1 MDIKVVAYFLG
12 RIAQAEGLIF
22 LVPLAV
28 SLWYAESSRLPLFAT
43 AFLSA
48 AAGTALRRAGKEP
61 GERLTLREGIAITGG
76 GWLLATFLGMLPY
89 LLGGYLG
96 YLDGVFESISGFTG
110 TGATVV
116 EDIEA
121 LPQGVL
127 LWRSLTHWLGGLGI
141 IVIFIALLPA
151 TGQSAITMYNAESS
165 AQGSERVLPR
175 LKNLTSVLFRIYVV
189 LTGAAF
195 LAFFACGMSALDAV
209 NHAMSTIGTG
219 GFSTYNAS
227 AAHFKSPAIELWMS
241 LFMFIA
247 GGSFGLYYRVYKKGP
262 QVLWRNSEFKAYLG
276 IVGGAVLLIAAN
288 LFYRGLYNVPDALR
302 FALFQAT
309 SLSTTGFVSADY
321 ELWPGFSK
329 GILIL
334 LMLTGGCVGS
344 TAAGLKIARILV
356 LFRMVRTIVLEKLH
370 PRVTTP
376 VRINGASVDEA
387 TLHRTAVFFFLY
399 VLSIAFFAVLM
410 TADNIKT
417 FDAIGISVTTVGC
430 VGPAFGI
437 AGATENY
444 AGLSDFT
451 KGILCFAML
460 LGRLEFFTLLVMLYP
475 SFWRSRKNW

>member
-1 MDIKVVAYFLG
+1 
-12 RIAQAEGLIF
+12 
-22 LVPLAV
+22 
-28 SLWYAESSRLPLFAT
+28 
-43 AFLSA
+43 
-48 AAGTALRRAGKEP
+48 
-61 GERLTLREGIAITGG
+61 
-76 GWLLATFLGMLPY
+76 MLPY

-195 LAFFACGMSALDAV
+195 LAFFACGMNALDAV

-329 GILIL
+329 GILLL

>member
-1 MDIKVVAYFLG
+1 
-12 RIAQAEGLIF
+12 
-22 LVPLAV
+22 
-28 SLWYAESSRLPLFAT
+28 
-43 AFLSA
+43 
-48 AAGTALRRAGKEP
+48 
-61 GERLTLREGIAITGG
+61 
-76 GWLLATFLGMLPY
+76 MLPY

-116 EDIEA
+116 DDIEV

-195 LAFFACGMSALDAV
+195 LAFFACGMNALDAV

-276 IVGGAVLLIAAN
+276 IVGGAVLLIAAD

-475 SFWRSRKNW
+475 SFWRSKKNW

>member
-1 MDIKVVAYFLG
+1 MAYFLG
-12 RIAQAEGLIF
+12 RIAQAEGMIF
-22 LVPLAV
+22 LVPLAI
-28 SLWYAESSRLPLFAT
+28 SLWYGETSMLALFAT
-43 AFLSA
+43 AALSVA
-48 AAGTALRRAGKEP
+48 TGTVLRRAGKEP
-61 GERLTLREGIAITGG
+61 GDRLTLREGIAITGV

-96 YLDGVFESISGFTG
+96 YLDGIFESISGFTG
-110 TGATVV
+110 TGATVI

-121 LPQGVL
+121 MPQGVL

-175 LKNLTSVLFRIYVV
+175 LKDLTSVLFRIYVV
-189 LTGAAF
+189 FTGAAF
-195 LAFFACGMSALDAV
+195 LAFFLCGMNALDAV

-227 AAHFKSPAIELWMS
+227 AAHFESPAIELWMS
-241 LFMFIA
+241 LFMFIS

-329 GILIL
+329 GILLL

-344 TAAGLKIARILV
+344 TAAGLKISRIIL

-430 VGPAFGI
+430 IGPAFGI

-475 SFWRSRKNW
+475 SFWRSKKNW

>member
-1 MDIKVVAYFLG
+1 
-12 RIAQAEGLIF
+12 
-22 LVPLAV
+22 
-28 SLWYAESSRLPLFAT
+28 
-43 AFLSA
+43 
-48 AAGTALRRAGKEP
+48 
-61 GERLTLREGIAITGG
+61 
-76 GWLLATFLGMLPY
+76 
-89 LLGGYLG
+89 
-96 YLDGVFESISGFTG
+96 
-110 TGATVV
+110 
-116 EDIEA
+116 
-121 LPQGVL
+121 
-127 LWRSLTHWLGGLGI
+127 
-141 IVIFIALLPA
+141 
-151 TGQSAITMYNAESS
+151 
-165 AQGSERVLPR
+165 
-175 LKNLTSVLFRIYVV
+175 
-189 LTGAAF
+189 
-195 LAFFACGMSALDAV
+195 
-209 NHAMSTIGTG
+209 MSTIGTG

-387 TLHRTAVFFFLY
+387 ALHRTAVFFFLY

>member
-1 MDIKVVAYFLG
+1 MAYFLG
-12 RIAQAEGLIF
+12 RIAQAEGMIF
-22 LVPLAV
+22 LVPLAI
-28 SLWYAESSRLPLFAT
+28 SLWYGETSMLALFAT
-43 AFLSA
+43 AALSVA
-48 AAGTALRRAGKEP
+48 TGTVLRRAGKEP

-110 TGATVV
+110 MGATVV
-116 EDIEA
+116 DDIEA

-175 LKNLTSVLFRIYVV
+175 LKDLTSVLFRIYVV
-189 LTGAAF
+189 FTGAAF
-195 LAFFACGMSALDAV
+195 LAFFLCGMNALDAV

-227 AAHFKSPAIELWMS
+227 AAHFESPAIELWMS
-241 LFMFIA
+241 LFMFIS

-329 GILIL
+329 GILLL

-344 TAAGLKIARILV
+344 TAAGLKISRIIL

-430 VGPAFGI
+430 IGPAFGI

-475 SFWRSRKNW
+475 SFWRSKKNW

>member
-1 MDIKVVAYFLG
+1 MDIRVVAYFLG
-12 RIAQAEGLIF
+12 RIAQAEGMIF
-22 LVPLAV
+22 LVPLAI
-28 SLWYAESSRLPLFAT
+28 SLWYGETSVLALFAT
-43 AFLSA
+43 AALSV
-48 AAGTALRRAGKEP
+48 AAGTVLRRAGKEP
-61 GERLTLREGIAITGG
+61 GDRLTLREGIAITGV

-96 YLDGVFESISGFTG
+96 YLDGIFESISGFTG
-110 TGATVV
+110 TGATVI

-121 LPQGVL
+121 MPQGVL

-195 LAFFACGMSALDAV
+195 LAFFACGMNALDAV

-227 AAHFKSPAIELWMS
+227 AAHFESPAIELWMS
-241 LFMFIA
+241 LFMFIS
-247 GGSFGLYYRVYKKGP
+247 GGSFGLYYRMYKKGP

-329 GILIL
+329 GILLL

-344 TAAGLKIARILV
+344 TAAGLKIARILL

-376 VRINGASVDEA
+376 VRMNGASVDEA

-399 VLSIAFFAVLM
+399 VLSIAFFALLM

-460 LGRLEFFTLLVMLYP
+460 LGRLEFFTLLVMLCP
-475 SFWRSRKNW
+475 SFWRSKKNW

>member
-48 AAGTALRRAGKEP
+48 AAGTALRRAGQEP

-175 LKNLTSVLFRIYVV
+175 LKDLTSVLFRIYVV

-444 AGLSDFT
+444 AALSDFT

-475 SFWRSRKNW
+475 SFWRSKKNW

>member
-1 MDIKVVAYFLG
+1 
-12 RIAQAEGLIF
+12 
-22 LVPLAV
+22 
-28 SLWYAESSRLPLFAT
+28 
-43 AFLSA
+43 
-48 AAGTALRRAGKEP
+48 
-61 GERLTLREGIAITGG
+61 
-76 GWLLATFLGMLPY
+76 
-89 LLGGYLG
+89 
-96 YLDGVFESISGFTG
+96 
-110 TGATVV
+110 
-116 EDIEA
+116 
-121 LPQGVL
+121 
-127 LWRSLTHWLGGLGI
+127 
-141 IVIFIALLPA
+141 
-151 TGQSAITMYNAESS
+151 
-165 AQGSERVLPR
+165 
-175 LKNLTSVLFRIYVV
+175 
-189 LTGAAF
+189 
-195 LAFFACGMSALDAV
+195 
-209 NHAMSTIGTG
+209 
-219 GFSTYNAS
+219 
-227 AAHFKSPAIELWMS
+227 
-241 LFMFIA
+241 MFIS

-329 GILIL
+329 GILLL

-344 TAAGLKIARILV
+344 TAAGLKISRIIL

-376 VRINGASVDEA
+376 VRMNGASVDEA

-475 SFWRSRKNW
+475 SFWRSKKNW

>member
-1 MDIKVVAYFLG
+1 MDIRVVAYFLG
-12 RIAQAEGLIF
+12 RIAQAEGMIF
-22 LVPLAV
+22 LVPLAI
-28 SLWYAESSRLPLFAT
+28 SLWYGETSVLALFAT
-43 AFLSA
+43 AALSV
-48 AAGTALRRAGKEP
+48 AAGTVLRRAGKEP
-61 GERLTLREGIAITGG
+61 GDRLTLREGIAITGV

-96 YLDGVFESISGFTG
+96 YLDGIFESISGFTG
-110 TGATVV
+110 TGATVI

-121 LPQGVL
+121 MPQGVL

-195 LAFFACGMSALDAV
+195 LAFFACGMNALDAV

-329 GILIL
+329 GILLL

>member
-28 SLWYAESSRLPLFAT
+28 SLWYAESSRPALFAA
-43 AFLSA
+43 AFLSV

-61 GERLTLREGIAITGG
+61 CERLTLREGIAITGG

-116 EDIEA
+116 DDIEA

-195 LAFFACGMSALDAV
+195 LAFFACGMNALDAV

-276 IVGGAVLLIAAN
+276 IVGGAVLLIAAD

-475 SFWRSRKNW
+475 SFWRSKKNW

>member
-28 SLWYAESSRLPLFAT
+28 SLWYAESSCAALLLTSA
-43 AFLSA
+43 LSA
-48 AAGTALRRAGKEP
+48 AAGTALRRFGKAP
-61 GERLTLREGIAITGG
+61 GERLSLREGIAITGV

-110 TGATVV
+110 TGATVI

-121 LPQGVL
+121 MPQGVL

-175 LKNLTSVLFRIYVV
+175 LKDLTAVLFRIYVV

-195 LAFFACGMSALDAV
+195 LAFFLCGMNALDAV

-227 AAHFKSPAIELWMS
+227 AAHFESPAIELWMS
-241 LFMFIA
+241 LFMFIS

-329 GILIL
+329 GILLL

-344 TAAGLKIARILV
+344 TAAGLKISRILL

-430 VGPAFGI
+430 VGPAFGV

-475 SFWRSRKNW
+475 SFWRSKKNW

>member
-1 MDIKVVAYFLG
+1 MEIKVLAYFLG
-12 RIAQAEGLIF
+12 RIAQAEGVIF

-28 SLWYAESSRLPLFAT
+28 SLYCAE
-43 AFLSA
+43 SA
-48 AAGTALRRAGKEP
+48 AAALFFAGVLSLALGTALRFYGKAA
-61 GERLTLREGIAITGG
+61 GERLTLKEGIAITGV

-96 YLDGVFESISGFTG
+96 FLDGIFESISGFTG
-110 TGATVV
+110 TGATVIT
-116 EDIEA
+116 DIEA
-121 LPQGVL
+121 LAQGIL

-151 TGQSAITMYNAESS
+151 TGQSTITMYNAESS

-175 LKNLTSVLFRIYVV
+175 LKDLTSVLFRIYVV
-189 LTGAAF
+189 LTTIAF
-195 LAFFACGMSALDAV
+195 CTFFLCGMSALDAL

-219 GFSTYNAS
+219 GFSTYNNS
-227 AAHFKSPAIELWMS
+227 AAHFHSPAIEIFMS

-262 QVLWRNSEFKAYLG
+262 QLLWQNSEFKAYFA
-276 IVGGAVLLIAAN
+276 IVFGAVLLIGAN
-288 LFYRGLYNVPDALR
+288 LFYHGLYNVPDALR

-321 ELWPGFSK
+321 EAWPGFSK
-329 GILIL
+329 SILLL
-334 LMLTGGCVGS
+334 LMLSGGCVGS
-344 TAAGLKIARILV
+344 TAAGLKISRILL
-356 LFRMVRTIVLEKLH
+356 LFRMVSMIVLEKLH
-370 PRVTTP
+370 PRVATP
-376 VRINGASVDEA
+376 VRLNGGPVDEA
-387 TLHRTAVFFFLY
+387 TLHRTAAFFFLY
-399 VLSIAFFAVLM
+399 VISIAFFALLM

-430 VGPAFGI
+430 IGPAFGI

-451 KGILCFAML
+451 KSILCFAML
-460 LGRLEFFTLLVMLYP
+460 LGRLEFFTLLVMFCP
-475 SFWRSRKNW
+475 SFWLSKKNW